1 VFHVFSGKFP
11 RVEFEIAAFGDRR
24 QADPMKSLL
33 RLITLGLLPVSAL
46 LGAEKSNA
54 KNCGC
59 QCCKGKEICCCVSP
73 AAGAS
78 VMPVAAE
85 APRSHPLRGVVV
97 AIDAARS
104 ELTVK
109 HEAIPGV
116 MRAMTMVFKV
126 EPAAVKS
133 VEQGQTITAKMSRRG
148 DAWWLHE
155 IKPAPAAKKA

>member
-1 VFHVFSGKFP
+1 
-11 RVEFEIAAFGDRR
+11 
-24 QADPMKSLL
+24 MKSLL
-33 RLITLGLLPVSAL
+33 RLVTLGLLPVSAL
-46 LGAEKSNA
+46 LGAEKSKA

-59 QCCKGKEICCCVSP
+59 DCCKGKEICCCVSP
-73 AAGAS
+73 APAAAAS
-78 VMPVAAE
+78 STPAAE
-85 APRSHPLRGVVV
+85 TPRSHPLRGVVV
-97 AIDAARS
+97 AIDTARS

-133 VEQGQTITAKMSRRG
+133 IEQGQTITAKMSRRG